1 MARPRYDGRMRR
13 ATVLCLFG
21 MALLACSAK
30 KPSTADSGA
39 IEEPDTGAADPD
51 AGGCPAP
58 PSVAPADVA
67 GKGFLAPV
75 TVTYV
80 RTVDGDTA
88 HFVLPPSSPLA
99 GERTFRFLYVNT
111 EEASGTAQTAFGV
124 ATVPVVRGWLE
135 AAKEIQ
141 VAMQDDGTGKPNA
154 DPYMRLLTLVF
165 VDGALLQ
172 TRIVR
177 EGYSAYY
184 ALFGCPA
191 SPTHE
196 SLLWAEAEAFG
207 AKRGIWA
214 PGHPT
219 DYRPILSSWNVRGCR
234 PNPFEAPY
242 CP

>member
-1 MARPRYDGRMRR
+1 MRV
-13 ATVLCLFG
+13 APVLLSL
-21 MALLACSAK
+21 ALVACSSAK
-30 KPSTADSGA
+30 KPPADSGA
-39 IEEPDTGAADPD
+39 DDAGDPDTGS
-51 AGGCPAP
+51 GTCPAP
-58 PSVAPADVA
+58 PTVAPADVA

-75 TVTYV
+75 KVTYM

-88 HFVLPPSSPLA
+88 HFVLPPSAPLA

-111 EEASGTAQTAFGV
+111 EEASGAEQTAFGV
-124 ATVPVVRGWLE
+124 ATVPVVKGWL
-135 AAKEIQ
+135 AAASDIQ
-141 VAMQDDGTGKPNA
+141 VAMQDDGKGMPNT
-154 DPYMRLLTLVF
+154 DPYMRILTLVF

-184 ALFGCPA
+184 ALFGCAP
-191 SPTHE
+191 SPVHE
-196 SLLWAEAEAFG
+196 SLLYSEAEAFA

-219 DYRPILSSWNVRGCR
+219 DYKQVLAMWGVRNCR
-234 PNPFEAPY
+234 PNPFEGPY